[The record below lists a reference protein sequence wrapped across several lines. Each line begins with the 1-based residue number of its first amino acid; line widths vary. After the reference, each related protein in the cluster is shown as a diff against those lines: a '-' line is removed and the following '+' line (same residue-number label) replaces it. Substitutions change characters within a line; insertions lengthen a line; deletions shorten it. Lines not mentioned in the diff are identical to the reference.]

1 MTPPKPP
8 KPPRRPKARAVG
20 PLRLRVVRGPRQ
32 DGAWYWR
39 AGRADGA
46 GGEITVWTGWG
57 TAAEAERA
65 AADLVARGQAEQ
77 PRDKN
82 APTVVTV
89 KDLIEYYMG
98 SQEDRADLK
107 PRTLLNQKGSARRA
121 IKGAGHLAVNTLTR
135 ASLEMWRDQ
144 WLRGGGSTGTLR
156 TDLTLLG
163 AAVRWASEVSLITL
177 TRLPSIR
184 LQHRPCADRNFFTP
198 TPAEMADVL
207 AQLDTM
213 TLMWPAVA
221 MHLMIG
227 TGARVGEVE
236 GLTWA
241 RIDLQSRRVYFD
253 GKTGPRMVPLA
264 PPVVARLSEWR
275 LASPERLWPVR
286 CMAQQFRDYLARA
299 CEAAQVPL
307 IPPHGLRRAA
317 VDALYRSGVDIA
329 AAAAVVG
336 HSPKVALQHYR
347 RVTAGDTAAAIE
359 RAGLGYLPTPSQ
371 STVTG
376 AKKKA

>member
-8 KPPRRPKARAVG
+8 KPPRRPKPRAVG
-20 PLRLRVVRGPRQ
+20 PLRLRVARGPRE

-39 AGRADGA
+39 AGRADGT

-89 KDLIEYYMG
+89 RDLIEYYLG

-107 PRTLLNQKGSARRA
+107 PRTVLNQKGAARRVIA
-121 IKGAGHLAVNTLTR
+121 GAGHLSVNGLTR
-135 ASLEMWRDQ
+135 AGLELWRDQ

-156 TDLTLLG
+156 MDLTLLG

-177 TRLPSIR
+177 TRLPSVR
-184 LQHRPCADRNFFTP
+184 LQHRPSVDRNFFTP
-198 TPAEMADVL
+198 TATEMADVL
-207 AQLDTM
+207 AQLEG
-213 TLMWPAVA
+213 LPSMWPAVV
-221 MHLMIG
+221 MHFLIA

-241 RIDLQSRRVYFD
+241 RVDLQSRRVYFD

-264 PPVVARLSEWR
+264 PPIVARLSEWR

-286 CMAQQFRDYLARA
+286 CMAERFRVYLTRA
-299 CEAAQVPL
+299 CEAARVPE
-307 IPPHGLRRAA
+307 ITPHGLRRAA

-329 AAAAVVG
+329 SAAAVVG
-336 HSPKVALQHYR
+336 HSPKVALEHYR
-347 RVTAGDTAAAIE
+347 RATAGDTAAAIE
-359 RAGLGYLPTPSQ
+359 RAGLGYLPAPSQ
-371 STVTG
+371 PTVTD
-376 AKKKA
+376 AKKRA